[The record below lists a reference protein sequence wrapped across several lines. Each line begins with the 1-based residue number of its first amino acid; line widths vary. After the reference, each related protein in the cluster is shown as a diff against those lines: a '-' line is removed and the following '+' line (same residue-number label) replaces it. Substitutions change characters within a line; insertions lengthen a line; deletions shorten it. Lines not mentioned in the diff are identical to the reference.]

1 MKTYYCV
8 ATNVPD
14 RGAVTSNVIDCIEA
28 KEKPQSTMKST
39 PRADYYC
46 DWFESREDA
55 EEFIQITKRA

>member
-8 ATNVPD
+8 ATTIRDNAP
-14 RGAVTSNVIDCIEA
+14 VTSHIIDIKEA
-28 KEKPQSTMKST
+28 EEKPKSTMKST

>member
-28 KEKPQSTMKST
+28 KEKPQSTMTST
-39 PRADYYC
+39 PRADIYS
-46 DWFESREDA
+46 DWFESQEEA
-55 EEFIQITKRA
+55 EEFARISRIA